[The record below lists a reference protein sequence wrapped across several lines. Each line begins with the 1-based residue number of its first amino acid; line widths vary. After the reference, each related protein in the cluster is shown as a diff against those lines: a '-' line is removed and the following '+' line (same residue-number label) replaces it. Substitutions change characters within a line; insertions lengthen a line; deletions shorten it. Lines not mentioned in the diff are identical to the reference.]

1 MLELSNLA
9 YSMLSLFAIGGL
21 GYLISAIHFH
31 GFSFG
36 SVAIFIVALLFGHL
50 GFSFPHELQTFGLIL
65 FMAAVGYSAG
75 PGFLTSLRK
84 SGLRYLVICLS
95 TALTGS
101 VIAFFV
107 IRFGRIEAPLAIGIM
122 TGAFTTSPGFAA
134 AKEAAGD
141 ASAYVAAGYGMAYP
155 IGITMKILFMQ
166 LFPRILHVDMAEERK
181 LVMSENHDIP
191 ESRKQDNLFKIDRLG
206 LFPFSLAAVSGV
218 LLGAL
223 TIPLPGG
230 GSFSLGSTGG
240 VLITS
245 LILASFGKIGK
256 ISLEVDKSLIAPSK
270 EIGLLL
276 FFTGAGT
283 EGGRNL
289 ARTFGEY
296 GFAPLLYAFI
306 FVLLPL
312 LTGYLLF
319 SKILRIPLLNGLA
332 SMTASMTCTPSLA
345 VLMQVAGTDSIA
357 TVYATTYPIA
367 LIVIIFTVQLLLKI

>member
-1 MLELSNLA
+1 
-9 YSMLSLFAIGGL
+9 MLSLFAIGGL

-134 AKEAAGD
+134 TKEAAGD

-245 LILASFGKIGK
+245 LILASFGRIGK

-289 ARTFGEY
+289 ARAFGEY

-319 SKILRIPLLNGLA
+319 SKILRMPLLNGLA
-332 SMTASMTCTPSLA
+332 AMTASMTCTPSLA

-367 LIVIIFTVQLLLKI
+367 LIVIIFTVQLLLRI